1 MNKARKFNRQFAKA
15 KEEEPD
21 ISFGQYYVRSVL
33 QKMKKDGQHT
43 TIGPTVPDAENW
55 REAGLQNFRRIC
67 RMTSVDRTRGVV
79 DYGCGSL
86 RIGQHLIRYLGL
98 GRYMGMDV
106 TDDFIRIGLDLMD
119 ETEIAEKRPHF
130 GLIDDD
136 AAVAEAR
143 ELEPQLLLAHG
154 VHFHIHPDEM
164 MRFYDNVAQIAHR
177 PGTTVIFNTNIAEQH
192 FQCGP
197 RDWAWPLQEIKSGLR
212 AFALKDMQ
220 KRGDLEDMVS
230 YYLLFERL

>member
-1 MNKARKFNRQFAKA
+1 MDKSKHFERQFAKA
-15 KEEEPD
+15 REQDPD

-33 QKMKKDGQHT
+33 QKMKAEGQHT
-43 TIGPTVPDAENW
+43 TIGPAVPDAENW
-55 REAGLQNFRRIC
+55 REAGLQNFRRVC
-67 RMTSVDRTRGVV
+67 RMTTVDPARGVV

-86 RIGQHLIRYLGL
+86 RIGQHFIRHLEPGC
-98 GRYMGMDV
+98 YMGMDV

-119 ETEIAEKRPHF
+119 EAEIAAKRPHF

-143 ELEPQLLLAHG
+143 KLEPQLLLAHG

-164 MRFYDNVAQIAHR
+164 ARFYDNVAQIAFR
-177 PGTTVIFNTNIAEQH
+177 PGTSLIFNTNIADQR

-197 RDWAWPLQEIKSGLR
+197 RDWAWPLDEIKSSLSAFTLR
-212 AFALKDMQ
+212 DMQ
-220 KRGDLEDMVS
+220 RRGELEGMVS